1 MKDLTPIRGRQYI
14 LDLIAQGEH
23 QRQDFK
29 YAISDARKIA
39 RTISA
44 FANCE
49 GGHLLVGVKDNGV
62 IAGVRNEEDIYVIEQ
77 AAQIYCKPE
86 QIVDFTA
93 FSTGDSGIVI
103 RAKVEKSEFKPVM
116 AQEPDKSWRAYFR
129 VADEN
134 IVAHPLMVRT
144 WKRQAQHEY
153 LDLSPDLIDFGSRR
167 RCSDVRRGESMD
179 IEGIETKILRA
190 IPADGSLPI
199 SEAVKIT
206 GVTRRTTENAIV
218 RLALMHLV
226 DFVHTR
232 SGFAIVLA
240 DPF

>member
-29 YAISDARKIA
+29 YAISDAHKIA

-77 AAQIYCKPE
+77 AAQIYCQPE

-103 RAKVEKSEFKPVM
+103 RAKVDKSEFRPVL
-116 AQEPDKSWRAYFR
+116 AQEPDKTWKAYFR

-134 IVAHPLMVRT
+134 IAAHPLMVRT
-144 WKRQAQHEY
+144 WKHQAQHEM
-153 LDLSPDLIDFGSRR
+153 LDYSPNLIDF
-167 RCSDVRRGESMD
+167 
-179 IEGIETKILRA
+179 EGIETKILRG
-190 IPADGSLPI
+190 IPTDGSLPI
-199 SEAVKIT
+199 SDAIKIT

-226 DFVHTR
+226 EFVHTR
-232 SGFAIVLA
+232 HGFALVLSE
-240 DPF
+240 P